1 MECAEAIPHLPPFAQ
16 ELVDLIG
23 FEPTMA
29 LVRAFG
35 GIPLSIPKR
44 VSGGANYEAIAEL
57 VGQEAADKLVARYG
71 GDRVK
76 MPRCHRLLVVE
87 RWRRIIADAE
97 RGDTLNQIA
106 LRYRITERAVSMIL
120 KKPVFLSS
128 PYPQQASLF

>member
-1 MECAEAIPHLPPFAQ
+1 MDNADAITHLPPFAQ

-23 FEPTMA
+23 FDPTMS

-35 GIPLSIPKR
+35 GIPMRIPKR
-44 VSGGANYEAIAEL
+44 NGGGASYEAISEL
-57 VGQEAADKLVARYG
+57 VGHEAADKLVARYG

-76 MPRCHRLLVVE
+76 MPRCQRLLVVE
-87 RWRRIIADAE
+87 RWRRIIADYE

-106 LRYRITERAVSMIL
+106 LRYRITERAVSKIL

-128 PYPQQASLF
+128 PHPTQASLF

>member
-1 MECAEAIPHLPPFAQ
+1 MENADAIPHLPPFAQ

-35 GIPLSIPKR
+35 GIPLRIPKR
-44 VSGGANYEAIAEL
+44 SSGGANYEAIAEL
-57 VGQEAADKLVARYG
+57 VGQDAADKLVARYG

-76 MPRCHRLLVVE
+76 MPRCQRLMIVE
-87 RWRRIIADAE
+87 RWRRIIADSE

-106 LRYRITERAVSMIL
+106 LRYRITERAVSKIL
-120 KKPVFLSS
+120 KKPIFLSS
-128 PYPQQASLF
+128 PEPHQASLF